1 MRTLLRHARLS
12 RFLRGASL
20 AAAPL
25 MLAATAQAAA
35 VFDAGGLRI
44 DAAQQSQRD
53 VNTGQSQTF
62 RITAASFQGEALCG
76 AGGTLGRY
84 LHPDDAR
91 LATRPYYCLSPVLP
105 VGPDSVLMFFRD
117 SNETFLAGLTARG
130 GRLRVERLWLSEDEA
145 RDTVET
151 RKLLDA
157 RMPGWSRVQTDWTE
171 TALIHHESLRVV
183 RLGAGM
189 LLDIDG
195 DTAFLMTPPGE
206 TVVRQEPN
214 RLVTGPGGASYVEQ
228 GKVITRKTPLMFRA
242 VRWRDGAELARLE
255 VRMPASRRRGWTWTA
270 GRPAAGRAGGL
281 CRRARVARAHAV
293 LCARTQCAP
302 AAGAGRGTA
311 ARAGLRSPLRPP
323 PATAALTGQ
332 FGCRPTCRTTLP
344 SASRSA
350 RARSRASSG
359 VPTTGTQPASVK
371 RLRAAGSPSP
381 PPARRSAAG

>member
-1 MRTLLRHARLS
+1 
-12 RFLRGASL
+12 
-20 AAAPL
+20 
-25 MLAATAQAAA
+25 
-35 VFDAGGLRI
+35 
-44 DAAQQSQRD
+44 
-53 VNTGQSQTF
+53 
-62 RITAASFQGEALCG
+62 
-76 AGGTLGRY
+76 
-84 LHPDDAR
+84 
-91 LATRPYYCLSPVLP
+91 
-105 VGPDSVLMFFRD
+105 MFFRD

-242 VRWRDGAELARLE
+242 VRWRDARSSRLE

-270 GRPAAGRAGGL
+270 GRPAARTRRWLCCPRGARAR
-281 CRRARVARAHAV
+281 CPMWDAMRACCWRRARN
-293 LCARTQCAP
+293 C
-302 AAGAGRGTA
+302 
-311 ARAGLRSPLRPP
+311 
-323 PATAALTGQ
+323 
-332 FGCRPTCRTTLP
+332 
-344 SASRSA
+344 
-350 RARSRASSG
+350 RAR
-359 VPTTGTQPASVK
+359 
-371 RLRAAGSPSP
+371 RAAQP
-381 PPARRSAAG
+381 

>member
-12 RFLRGASL
+12 RFLRSASL

-255 VRMPASRRRGWTWTA
+255 VRMPPGAGA
-270 GRPAAGRAGGL
+270 GPGRPAVQRQDAQVAYADVPAW
-281 CRRARVARAHAV
+281 RARTLSYVPGRNARLLLAPGAE
-293 LCARTQCAP
+293 LPRAPGCA
-302 AAGAGRGTA
+302 AAETA
-311 ARAGLRSPLRPP
+311 APR
-323 PATAALTGQ
+323 Q
-332 FGCRPTCRTTLP
+332 
-344 SASRSA
+344 
-350 RARSRASSG
+350 
-359 VPTTGTQPASVK
+359 
-371 RLRAAGSPSP
+371 
-381 PPARRSAAG
+381 RR

>member
-1 MRTLLRHARLS
+1 M
-12 RFLRGASL
+12 
-20 AAAPL
+20 
-25 MLAATAQAAA
+25 
-35 VFDAGGLRI
+35 D
-44 DAAQQSQRD
+44 
-53 VNTGQSQTF
+53 
-62 RITAASFQGEALCG
+62 
-76 AGGTLGRY
+76 
-84 LHPDDAR
+84 
-91 LATRPYYCLSPVLP
+91 
-105 VGPDSVLMFFRD
+105 
-117 SNETFLAGLTARG
+117 
-130 GRLRVERLWLSEDEA
+130 RLRVERLRLSEDEA

-171 TALIHHESLRVV
+171 TALVRHDSLQVV

-228 GKVITRKTPLMFRA
+228 GKVITRKTPLTFRA

-270 GRPAAGRAGGL
+270 GRPAAGTRRWPMPTCPRGARAR
-281 CRRARVARAHAV
+281 CPMCPDAMRACCWRRTRNCRARRAA
-293 LCARTQCAP
+293 QP
-302 AAGAGRGTA
+302 AEA
-311 ARAGLRSPLRPP
+311 A

-332 FGCRPTCRTTLP
+332 FGCRPICRTTLP

-359 VPTTGTQPASVK
+359 VPTTGTQPASVR
-371 RLRAAGSPSP
+371 RLRAAGSPAP

>member
-1 MRTLLRHARLS
+1 M
-12 RFLRGASL
+12 
-20 AAAPL
+20 
-25 MLAATAQAAA
+25 
-35 VFDAGGLRI
+35 
-44 DAAQQSQRD
+44 
-53 VNTGQSQTF
+53 NTGQSQTF

-76 AGGTLGRY
+76 GGTLGRY
-84 LHPDDAR
+84 LHPDNAR

-130 GRLRVERLWLSEDEA
+130 GRLRVERLRLSEDEA

-171 TALIHHESLRVV
+171 TALVRHDSLQVV

-228 GKVITRKTPLMFRA
+228 GKVITRKTPLTFRA

-270 GRPAAGRAGGL
+270 GRPAAGT
-281 CRRARVARAHAV
+281 RRW
-293 LCARTQCAP
+293 P
-302 AAGAGRGTA
+302 M
-311 ARAGLRSPLRPP
+311 
-323 PATAALTGQ
+323 
-332 FGCRPTCRTTLP
+332 PTCPRG
-344 SASRSA
+344 A
-350 RARSRASSG
+350 RARCPMCPDAMRACCWRR
-359 VPTTGTQPASVK
+359 TRNCRARRAAQPAE
-371 RLRAAGSPSP
+371 AAP
-381 PPARRSAAG
+381 PQRR

>member
-1 MRTLLRHARLS
+1 MRRR
-12 RFLRGASL
+12 R
-20 AAAPL
+20 
-25 MLAATAQAAA
+25 
-35 VFDAGGLRI
+35 
-44 DAAQQSQRD
+44 
-53 VNTGQSQTF
+53 
-62 RITAASFQGEALCG
+62 
-76 AGGTLGRY
+76 TLGRY
-84 LHPDDAR
+84 HPDDAR

-255 VRMPASRRRGWTWTA
+255 VKDACLQAPGLDLD
-270 GRPAAGRAGGL
+270 GRPSSGKDAQVAYADVPRGARAR
-281 CRRARVARAHAV
+281 CPMCPDAMRACWRRARNCRAR
-293 LCARTQCAP
+293 R
-302 AAGAGRGTA
+302 AAQ
-311 ARAGLRSPLRPP
+311 PLRPP

-332 FGCRPTCRTTLP
+332 FGCRPTCRTTCPARPGPPAPVRAPPRACLP
-344 SASRSA
+344 PAPSPHRSSACALRV
-350 RARSRASSG
+350 R
-359 VPTTGTQPASVK
+359 PA
-371 RLRAAGSPSP
+371 P